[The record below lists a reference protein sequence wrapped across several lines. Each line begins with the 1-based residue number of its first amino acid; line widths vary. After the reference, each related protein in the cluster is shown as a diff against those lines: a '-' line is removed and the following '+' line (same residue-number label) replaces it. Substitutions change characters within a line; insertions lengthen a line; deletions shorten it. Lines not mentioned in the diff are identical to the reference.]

1 MTSKTF
7 LLTNEGVKE
16 AVAYAK
22 TIIDYLQLGDNN
34 KDSLQLATE
43 ETIVSLQQQKG
54 YSKFSIDIVKFL
66 GKVTVHIKVKG
77 HEYQPWFRYDKTDE
91 LNFSDGE
98 RELYRLAM
106 EKCSP
111 NRFTI
116 KHKNGINYI
125 SINTDTEN
133 KELYMMLSM
142 LIAGTI
148 FGLLMAFAFP
158 PSLKDGICKLALEPI
173 FNMFMSALKL
183 FSPIMVF
190 FSLSYSIATFS
201 DANELGRI
209 SVKTII
215 FSFLLMVVSIGLAF
229 GTFAIPYSDTF
240 TTKAASEAAMAVA
253 SGTASLAASGTAA
266 LTGVET
272 PSEDIS
278 VLKMITSIIPESVSD
293 ITSGKNM
300 SQIIFIAILL
310 GLAAGR
316 CSKNNAILGFLS
328 NGNELFMTAINLV
341 MKTLPIIIFSSIAL
355 MIATT
360 GNQALITILNFLL
373 MTGGACLLWFLASYG
388 SIAVFCKLNPI
399 TFFKKFLQPSVTT
412 LTVCSS
418 IAVMPLLMETCE
430 KKFGIHKKIST
441 FVISLGTTICKC
453 GNCIYMTL
461 ACLFIAKLTNYSI
474 PVEQLPLMV
483 FSIIV
488 YSLASA
494 PIPCASLIFLTML
507 LSQIGI
513 PLDNMSVAISMEVLT
528 DAIYTLVNVTGI
540 IIATILISSGEKQ
553 LDTEV
558 YNSQE

>member
-1 MTSKTF
+1 MSDKTF

-16 AVAYAK
+16 AVAYAN
-22 TIIDYLQLGDNN
+22 TIIDYLQITGNK

-43 ETIVSLQQQKG
+43 ETIVSLQKQTG
-54 YSKFSIDIVKFL
+54 YSNFSINIVKFL
-66 GKVTVHIKVKG
+66 GKVTVNIKVKG
-77 HEYQPWFRYDKTDE
+77 PEYQPWFRYGKTDE

-106 EKCSP
+106 EKNSP

-116 KHKNGINYI
+116 KYRNGINYI

-133 KELYMMLSM
+133 KELYMMMSM
-142 LIAGTI
+142 LIAGVI
-148 FGLLMAFAFP
+148 FGLLMVYAFP
-158 PSLKDGICKLALEPI
+158 KSLCDGICKMALEPI

-209 SVKTII
+209 SIKTII
-215 FSFLLMVVSIGLAF
+215 FSLLLMLISIGLAF
-229 GTFAIPYSDTF
+229 GTFAVPFSDTF
-240 TTKAASEAAMAVA
+240 TIKTTAQTAVTVATEKSSEEL
-253 SGTASLAASGTAA
+253 S
-266 LTGVET
+266 
-272 PSEDIS
+272 I
-278 VLKMITSIIPESVSD
+278 LKMVTSIVPESVSD
-293 ITSGKNM
+293 LTSGKSM
-300 SQIIFIAILL
+300 PQIIFISILL
-310 GLAAGR
+310 GLAAGK

-328 NGNELFMTAINLV
+328 NGNELFMTSINIV
-341 MKTLPIIIFSSIAL
+341 MKTLPIIIFSSMAL
-355 MIATT
+355 MVATT
-360 GNQALITILNFLL
+360 GNQALYTILHFLI
-373 MTGGACLLWFLASYG
+373 MTGAACLLWFLTSYG
-388 SIAVFCKLNPI
+388 SIAVLCKLNPF
-399 TFFKKFLQPSVTT
+399 TFIKKFLQPSLTT
-412 LTVCSS
+412 LSVCSS

-430 KKFGIHKKIST
+430 KKFGIHKKVST

-461 ACLFIAKLTNYSI
+461 ACLFIAKLTNYHI
-474 PVEQLPLMV
+474 PVEQLPVMV

-540 IIATILISSGEKQ
+540 AIASILISSSEKQ
-553 LDTEV
+553 LNEEI
-558 YNSQE
+558 YNNQE